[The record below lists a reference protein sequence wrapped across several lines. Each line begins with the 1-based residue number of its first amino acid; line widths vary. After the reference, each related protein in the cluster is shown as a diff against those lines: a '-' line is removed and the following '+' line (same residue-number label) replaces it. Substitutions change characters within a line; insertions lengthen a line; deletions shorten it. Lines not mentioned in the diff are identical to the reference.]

1 MGSFAHRVWVDRPG
15 DGTVAW
21 VRFDSDHKANVFTTE
36 MLHELVTEI
45 ELISKADELPRA
57 LVLAGRDDMFSGGAD
72 LATIR
77 DMSEAEYVEYIDTE
91 YALFRLVETLPCA
104 TVAMLAGACI
114 GNGAEL
120 ALACDFRIA
129 GEKLKFGLPEL
140 AVGFIGPTQR
150 LTRYL
155 GIGRAKEL
163 LFESTVLG
171 AERALELGLV
181 SMVVADTELH
191 ERTASAASRYAAIAP
206 IALELTKARLDD
218 EFGYSPERDR
228 QERAEALRTFQSQD
242 FREGSEAV
250 LARRT
255 PEFTGR

>member
-15 DGTVAW
+15 DGDVAW
-21 VRFDSDHKANVFTTE
+21 VRFDSDHKANVFTTG
-36 MLHELVTEI
+36 MLHDLVELVEAI
-45 ELISKADELPRA
+45 AKADELPRA
-57 LVLAGRDDMFSGGAD
+57 VVLAGRDDMFSGGAD

-77 DMSEAEYVEYIDTE
+77 DMTETEYVEYIDTE

-104 TVAMLAGACI
+104 TVAMLPGACI

-129 GEKLKFGLPEL
+129 GERLKFGLPEL

-150 LTRYL
+150 ITRYL

-163 LFESTVLG
+163 LFESGVLS
-171 AERALELGLV
+171 AQRALELGLV
-181 SMVVADTELH
+181 TRVVADEELVAATE
-191 ERTASAASRYAAIAP
+191 SAAARYAAIAP

-218 EFGYSPERDR
+218 QFGYSEERDR
-228 QERAEALRTFQSQD
+228 QERAEALRTFQSAD

-250 LARRT
+250 LSRR
-255 PEFTGR
+255 PPRFTGR

>member
-1 MGSFAHRVWVDRPG
+1 MGTFAHRVWVDRPG
-15 DGTVAW
+15 DGDVAW
-21 VRFDSDHKANVFTTE
+21 LRFDSDHRANVFTTG
-36 MLHELVTEI
+36 MLHDLVEQVRSI
-45 ELISKADELPRA
+45 AKADHLPRT

-77 DMSEAEYVEYIDTE
+77 EMTESQYVEYIDTE

-104 TVAMLAGACI
+104 TVAMLGGACI

-129 GEKLKFGLPEL
+129 GEGLKFGLPEL

-163 LFESTVLG
+163 LFESSVLK
-171 AERALELGLV
+171 APRALELGLV
-181 SMVVADTELH
+181 TRVVPDAELRGATE
-191 ERTASAASRYAAIAP
+191 AAANQYAAIAP

-218 EFGYSPERDR
+218 EFGYSEDRDR
-228 QERAEALRTFQSQD
+228 QERLEALRTFQSDD
-242 FREGSEAV
+242 FREGADAV
-250 LARRT
+250 LSRRK
-255 PEFTGR
+255 PLFTGS